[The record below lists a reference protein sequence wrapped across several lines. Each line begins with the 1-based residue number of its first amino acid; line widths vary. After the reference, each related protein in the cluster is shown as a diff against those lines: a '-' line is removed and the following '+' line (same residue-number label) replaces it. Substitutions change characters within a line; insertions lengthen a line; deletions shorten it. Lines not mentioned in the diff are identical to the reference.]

1 MIDQF
6 FAQQFVWF
14 TGVVE
19 DRNDPEKMSR
29 VRVRI
34 FGMHTEKK
42 EDLPTEDL
50 PWATVLLPTTSSGN
64 SGIGE
69 SPHFLIEGSW
79 VVGFFRDGQS
89 AQDPIIMGSVPSMT
103 EEKRPSSKGFSDP
116 NDTYPIDRY
125 LENPDVN
132 ELGREGEHPTIE
144 ERDNSI
150 TRGVEIARGVGSAWD
165 EPKSAWAGEYTK
177 NHVYETEPS
186 GGYEWG
192 HIREYDD
199 TEGEER
205 IHERHKAGTF
215 YEIDKDGNK
224 VTRVVKDNYEVVLG
238 DNYMNVKGDMNLT
251 VDGNFNLYVKKDFN
265 IQVDQNINTDVGI
278 NYIETVE
285 GKQDTFVTGNVDIRG
300 ARIDL
305 NVDK

>member
-19 DRNDPEKMSR
+19 DRNDPEMMGRVK
-29 VRVRI
+29 VRV
-34 FGMHTEKK
+34 FGLHTEEKG
-42 EDLPTEDL
+42 DLPTEDL
-50 PWATVLLPTTSSGN
+50 PWATVLLPTTSAGS

-69 SPHFLIEGSW
+69 TPHFLIEGSW
-79 VVGFFRDGQS
+79 VVGFFRDGQG
-89 AQDPIIMGSVPSMT
+89 AQDPVIMGSVPSMT
-103 EEKRPSSKGFSDP
+103 EEKRPASKGFSDP
-116 NDTYPIDRY
+116 NDVYPIDRY
-125 LENPDVN
+125 VGNPDVN
-132 ELGREGEHPTIE
+132 EAAREVEHPYIE
-144 ERDNSI
+144 ERDS
-150 TRGVEIARGVGSAWD
+150 TRSKNIAVANEVSSNWS
-165 EPKSAWAGEYTK
+165 EPKSAWASKYTK
-177 NHVYETEPS
+177 NHVYETES
-186 GGYEWG
+186 G

-205 IHERHKAGTF
+205 IHERHTTGTY

-224 VTRVVKDNYEVVLG
+224 ATRVVGDNYEIVAG
-238 DNYMNVKGDMNLT
+238 NNYVYVKGDMNLT

-265 IQVDQNINTDVGI
+265 IQVDQDINTVVKQ
-278 NYIETVE
+278 NYIETVS